1 MSRYKGRATLKT
13 IERDYPHVVEILV
26 PEGGLGKQLNAMHD
40 WDRARNIPVMRGR
53 GRRDEN
59 NREYIRWCFAD
70 KAIAEAFAAEFKQS
84 GG

>member
-26 PEGGLGKQLNAMHD
+26 PEGGLGKQLNAMYEWH
-40 WDRARNIPVMRGR
+40 RARNIPVMRGR

-59 NREYIRWCFAD
+59 NRDYIGWCFATS
-70 KAIAEAFAAEFKQS
+70 IAASFA
-84 GG
+84 